1 MMLFDRV
8 LTRNPGSF
16 RARIG
21 LIKCYI
27 KLRMYDEV
35 REELILLYNH
45 VKTPA
50 LLEMIDEIM
59 ARIDLVNVRRY

>member
-35 REELILLYNH
+35 REELILLRDH
-45 VKTPA
+45 VKASA
-50 LLEMIDEIM
+50 LLKIINKV
-59 ARIDLVNVRRY
+59 INSL

>member
-1 MMLFDRV
+1 V

-35 REELILLYNH
+35 REELILLRDH
-45 VKTPA
+45 VKASA
-50 LLEMIDEIM
+50 LLKIINKV
-59 ARIDLVNVRRY
+59 INSL